1 MLKHLSIRNIAIIE
15 SVDLDFSDGLTVITG
30 ESGSGKSILLDSMA
44 LAFGQKVSPK
54 EVLQAGQSRGQVEL
68 LFSLAHRRQDETFR
82 QILSLEG
89 IELEDGEDELLLT
102 REFTSGGS
110 RSRINGTPVNRDTLE
125 ALRPWIVDL
134 HGQHELTSLFRLER
148 QLAYLDAYG
157 GSHTLDLRRAVYEA
171 YFAWQK
177 LRQQLDERNR
187 SQKEKLQQRDFL
199 AFQLEELEKAELT
212 DGNEDENLRAELKL
226 LSFSE
231 KRLSLIEK
239 ADTLLSSGD
248 SDSESYSVSLLD
260 QLANL
265 EKFLAEAV
273 GYDENLSDLLKQ
285 VEGAHAEL
293 KSVSSDLG
301 RYHDHIEINP
311 ERIAELTDRLDLL
324 EKLKRKHGSTL
335 EQVIATR
342 DQIAEELAGLE
353 TAEEDSRR
361 LEQELVSRESLLR
374 ELCEQLHS
382 IRTVLAEQLKK
393 DILSQLQDL
402 AMPNLGFDVAFQ
414 SVAYSPDGMDEITFL
429 CSTNPGE
436 PLRPLAKIASGGEL
450 SRFLLAMKVL
460 TAKQDGLLTLV
471 FDEIDSGVSG
481 PTAKALAEK
490 LARLSV
496 QMQVIAITHQPVVA
510 AMGRQHVHVEKRALL
525 DRDGVQVTIQ
535 HLEVDEIARVGV
547 LSRLASG
554 LSHPDA
560 AVESFIKRL
569 RDEATHFYGQLTR

>member
-134 HGQHELTSLFRLER
+134 HGQHELTSLFRPER

-171 YFAWQK
+171 YSAWQK

-361 LEQELVSRESLLR
+361 LEQELASRESLLR

-535 HLEVDEIARVGV
+535 HLEVDEVARVGV

-569 RDEATHFYGQLTR
+569 RDEATHFYGQLPS